1 MNAIQTM
8 IDSHEEVKKR
18 LGRCIQHARKVK
30 NIKQEQLAETLG
42 MCPSNLSRIETGYID
57 VNTHQLQKIASALDT
72 TPSCL
77 LSEAGL

>member
-1 MNAIQTM
+1 MNADQLNPEQ
-8 IDSHEEVKKR
+8 DDVKKR
-18 LGRCIQHARKVK
+18 LGKCISMARKVK

-57 VNTHQLQKIASALDT
+57 VNTTQLQKIACALGT

-77 LSEAGL
+77 FSEAGL